1 MKIHHRLGDAPR
13 VRGCVTGEGCPDV
26 FQLIDG
32 DFAVIGAAYDAELPS
47 GVTLGPGQRLVVV
60 DRDTLVRAR
69 RDIPDF

>member
-1 MKIHHRLGDAPR
+1 M
-13 VRGCVTGEGCPDV
+13 

-32 DFAVIGAAYDAELPS
+32 DYAVIGAVFDAALPP

-69 RDIPDF
+69 RDIPDV